1 MTAQLFNIFDT
12 LCGWCFVAHNET
24 RKLVD
29 DLPDDIAVQ
38 HLHRKLFVGPH
49 EMDINDGMIS
59 MVRRV
64 GQEIAPQKTG
74 ARISDAHI
82 DFLCRPGTRY
92 NSELTARAFAG
103 AQSLA
108 PHEAYKF
115 GVALQKAVFETG
127 LDFNDPKAMA
137 DLFEKVTQGDRA
149 AFLEALQAPETARKA
164 EVTATLARKLM
175 TQVGS
180 NGVPCLILSVD
191 DHLVQIDPYNAKA
204 ARAEILS
211 RL

>member
-127 LDFNDPKAMA
+127 LDFNDPKAIS
-137 DLFEKVTQGDRA
+137 DLFEKVTKGI
-149 AFLEALQAPETARKA
+149 ALP
-164 EVTATLARKLM
+164 
-175 TQVGS
+175 S
-180 NGVPCLILSVD
+180 
-191 DHLVQIDPYNAKA
+191 
-204 ARAEILS
+204 
-211 RL
+211 